1 VSSRDRDRSGQTGV
15 EVLLGV
21 LAGVAAVVGG
31 AGLVAEAG
39 IAAAS
44 LLFGDGW
51 VFLPVSEVP
60 HLIATM
66 FTHSDQL
73 ALAYPAGQRH
83 DLAGNGTLWACIV
96 VALIAYAAVVVLL
109 LVLLVPLLI
118 SRPGYEKPTRASRLL
133 GVSAVRRATRRLH
146 PELVRKGE
154 QVPIG
159 GPRLG
164 RMRGAGLPLHAS
176 IEDSV
181 LLVGPPGAGKG
192 TGFMYR
198 AVADAVGAVV
208 STSTKPDVLLN
219 TVALRQRDG
228 LHGPRKVW
236 VFDPQ
241 EISGWP
247 SVLRWSPTRGCE
259 DPTTA
264 IVRAA
269 GMAEASQVGKGVTNG
284 DFWAGQTAAVI
295 RCYLHAAALGNK
307 TALDVMRW
315 ARNPKAEEPITILN
329 EHPGAADGWGDEL
342 AEQKAAP
349 ANQVGSVWA
358 GVRRAFDSLADPRVA
373 RACSPQPGEG
383 FSPEEFIENGDTLY
397 LLGSNKAT
405 LSVAPLVVAL
415 IEDIVEAGRRLA
427 ADSPG
432 ERMALPLTLALDEVA
447 NIAPLPSLPYV
458 LGDGRGQGFQT
469 HVVFQSLA
477 QARSRWGA
485 EEAEVI
491 WDTCT
496 CRMILPGSANQRDN
510 KMISELLGEFDEVG
524 LRKSRGR
531 GATSYNEDIR
541 SRSTMTVN
549 GVREIKPGRFLL
561 IYRHLKPIEGEL
573 ELSYKG
579 RDAKRFTEAIA
590 EGRRLT
596 GRRDATPSDPPD
608 DQSNPRPRRGFR
620 RRRSAAPGSA

>member
-1 VSSRDRDRSGQTGV
+1 VSRDRDTSGRTGLDILIAV
-15 EVLLGV
+15 AVGLVAVIIG
-21 LAGVAAVVGG
+21 AGVAADLAVG
-31 AGLVAEAG
+31 VAS
-39 IAAAS
+39 AA
-44 LLFGDGW
+44 FGDGW
-51 VFLPVSEVP
+51 AFLPVNGAP
-60 HLIATM
+60 RLLQAM
-66 FTHSDQL
+66 FADADRL
-73 ALAYPAGQRH
+73 MVAYPRTQRH
-83 DLAGNGTLWACIV
+83 LLAGNTVLWTFVAVSLLGYVVVV
-96 VALIAYAAVVVLL
+96 VAVAVLL
-109 LVLLVPLLI
+109 LPLLI
-118 SRPGYEKPTRASRLL
+118 SRPGYEKPLRASRLL
-133 GVSAVRRATRRLH
+133 GVSAVRKSTRRLH
-146 PELVRKGE
+146 PMVVAKSEGA
-154 QVPIG
+154 PIG

-164 RMRGAGLPLHAS
+164 RMRSAGLPLYAS
-176 IEDSV
+176 VEDSV

-192 TGFMYR
+192 TGFIYR
-198 AVADAVGAVV
+198 AVADAVGSVV

-219 TVALRQRDG
+219 TVSIRQHDG
-228 LHGPRKVW
+228 LNGPRNVY

-247 SVLRWSPTRGCE
+247 TVLRWSPTRGCD
-259 DPTTA
+259 DPITA

-269 GMAEASQVGKGVTNG
+269 GMAEASQIGKGVTNG
-284 DFWAGQTAAVI
+284 EFWAGQTAAVI
-295 RCYLHAAALGNK
+295 RCYLHAAALGGK
-307 TALDVMRW
+307 TAIDVMRW

-329 EHPGAADGWGDEL
+329 EHPHAADGWGDEL

-349 ANQVGSVWA
+349 PNHVGSVWA

-373 RACSPQPGEG
+373 RACSPRPSEG
-383 FSPEEFIENGDTLY
+383 FDPEQFIANGDTLY

-415 IEDIVEAGRRLA
+415 IEDIIEAGRRLA
-427 ADSPG
+427 ATSPG

-477 QARSRWGA
+477 QARARWGI

-510 KMISELLGEFDEVG
+510 KMVSELLGEWDEVG

-541 SRSTMTVN
+541 SRATVSVN

-561 IYRHLKPIEGEL
+561 IYRHLKPIEGQL

-579 RDAKRFTEAIA
+579 RDAKRFAIA
-590 EGRRLT
+590 LSEGRRLT
-596 GRRDATPSDPPD
+596 GREHVQRDPGISV
-608 DQSNPRPRRGFR
+608 G
-620 RRRSAAPGSA
+620 RST

>member
-1 VSSRDRDRSGQTGV
+1 MSRDRDTSRRSGDALIAVG
-15 EVLLGV
+15 
-21 LAGVAAVVGG
+21 AAVMVLVGG
-31 AGLVAEAG
+31 AGVTADVALALVSA
-39 IAAAS
+39 
-44 LLFGDGW
+44 LFGQGW
-51 VFLPVSEVP
+51 VFLPVGDVP
-60 HLIATM
+60 RLLGSMFAHAHHLAT
-66 FTHSDQL
+66 
-73 ALAYPAGQRH
+73 AYPTGQRH
-83 DLAGNGTLWACIV
+83 LLAANGTLWACTAAALFGYALI
-96 VALIAYAAVVVLL
+96 VALLAF
-109 LVLLVPLLI
+109 LLVPLLI

-133 GVSAVRRATRRLH
+133 GIAAVRRSTRRLH
-146 PELVRKGE
+146 PALVVKGE
-154 QVPIG
+154 RVPIG

-164 RMRGAGLPLHAS
+164 RMRGAGLPLHAG

-198 AVADAVGAVV
+198 AVADAVGSVV

-228 LHGPRKVW
+228 LYGPRKVW

-247 SVLRWSPTRGCE
+247 TVLRWSPTRGCD

-295 RCYLHAAALGNK
+295 RCYLHAAALGGK

-373 RACSPQPGEG
+373 RACSPRPGEG
-383 FSPEEFIENGDTLY
+383 FNPEEFIKNGDTLY

-477 QARSRWGA
+477 QARARWGV

-531 GATSYNEDIR
+531 GSTSYNEDIR
-541 SRSTMTVN
+541 SRSTMSVN

-579 RDAKRFTEAIA
+579 RDAKRFTAA
-590 EGRRLT
+590 LREGRQLT
-596 GRRDATPSDPPD
+596 GRGPAQPEQPPTE
-608 DQSNPRPRRGFR
+608 PRRRWAR
-620 RRRSAAPGSA
+620 RNSPAESA

>member
-1 VSSRDRDRSGQTGV
+1 MSRDRDTSRRSGDALIAVG
-15 EVLLGV
+15 
-21 LAGVAAVVGG
+21 AAVMVLVGG
-31 AGLVAEAG
+31 AGVTADVALAL
-39 IAAAS
+39 AS
-44 LLFGDGW
+44 ALFGQGW
-51 VFLPVSEVP
+51 VFLPVGDVP
-60 HLIATM
+60 RLLGSMFAHAHHLAT
-66 FTHSDQL
+66 
-73 ALAYPAGQRH
+73 AYPTGQRH
-83 DLAGNGTLWACIV
+83 LLAANGTLWACTAAALFGYALI
-96 VALIAYAAVVVLL
+96 VALLAF
-109 LVLLVPLLI
+109 LLVPLLI

-133 GVSAVRRATRRLH
+133 GIAAVRRSTRRLH
-146 PELVRKGE
+146 PALVVKGE
-154 QVPIG
+154 RVPIG

-198 AVADAVGAVV
+198 AVADAVGSVV

-228 LHGPRKVW
+228 LYGPRKVW

-247 SVLRWSPTRGCE
+247 TVLRWSPTRGCD

-295 RCYLHAAALGNK
+295 RCYLHAAALGGK

-383 FSPEEFIENGDTLY
+383 FSPEEFIKNGDTLY

-477 QARSRWGA
+477 QARARWGV

-531 GATSYNEDIR
+531 GSTSYNEDIR
-541 SRSTMTVN
+541 SRATMSVN

-579 RDAKRFTEAIA
+579 RDAKRFTAA
-590 EGRRLT
+590 LREGRQLT
-596 GRRDATPSDPPD
+596 GRGNPGSEPP
-608 DQSNPRPRRGFR
+608 PAGPRRPWSR
-620 RRRSAAPGSA
+620 RNTAPESA

>member
-1 VSSRDRDRSGQTGV
+1 MSRDRDTTRRSGD
-15 EVLLGV
+15 VLIAFTI
-21 LAGVAAVVGG
+21 AGVMLLGG
-31 AGLVAEAG
+31 AGVTADLAVAVGSAT
-39 IAAAS
+39 
-44 LLFGDGW
+44 FGRGW
-51 VFLPVSEVP
+51 VFLPVADVP
-60 HLIATM
+60 NLLGSMFGHTRHLAT
-66 FTHSDQL
+66 
-73 ALAYPAGQRH
+73 AYPAGQRH
-83 DLAGNGTLWACIV
+83 LLAANSTLWTVITCA
-96 VALIAYAAVVVLL
+96 LL
-109 LVLLVPLLI
+109 LYAIIVILLAMLLLPLLI
-118 SRPGYEKPTRASRLL
+118 SRPGYEQPARASRLL
-133 GVSAVRRATRRLH
+133 GIAAVRRSTKRLH
-146 PELVRKGE
+146 PALIVKGE
-154 QVPIG
+154 RVPIG

-164 RMRGAGLPLHAS
+164 RTRGASLPLHAS

-192 TGFMYR
+192 TGFIYR
-198 AVADAVGAVV
+198 AVADAVGSVV

-219 TVALRQRDG
+219 TVALRQRDS
-228 LHGPRKVW
+228 LHGPRNVW

-247 SVLRWSPTRGCE
+247 TVLRWSPTRGCD

-295 RCYLHAAALGNK
+295 RCYLHAAALGGK

-329 EHPGAADGWGDEL
+329 EHPGAADGWADEL

-349 ANQVGSVWA
+349 ANQVGNVWA

-373 RACSPQPGEG
+373 RACSPLPGEG
-383 FSPEEFIENGDTLY
+383 FSPDEFIANGDTLY

-415 IEDIVEAGRRLA
+415 IEDIIEAGRRLA
-427 ADSPG
+427 AHSPG

-477 QARSRWGA
+477 QARARWGV

-541 SRSTMTVN
+541 SRATMSVN
-549 GVREIKPGRFLL
+549 AIREIKPGRFLL
-561 IYRHLKPIEGEL
+561 IYRHLKPIEGQL

-579 RDAKRFTEAIA
+579 RDAKRFTAA
-590 EGRRLT
+590 LREGRQLT
-596 GRRDATPSDPPD
+596 GRGSDLEEQTPPSV
-608 DQSNPRPRRGFR
+608 R
-620 RRRSAAPGSA
+620 RRWARRRPAAESA

>member
-1 VSSRDRDRSGQTGV
+1 MSRDRDRSAHTGV

-21 LAGVAAVVGG
+21 LVGIAAILGG
-31 AGLVAEAG
+31 AGLAADAA

-44 LLFGDGW
+44 SVFGGGWLL
-51 VFLPVSEVP
+51 LQVSDVP
-60 HLIATM
+60 RLLGSMFAHAGLLAT
-66 FTHSDQL
+66 
-73 ALAYPAGQRH
+73 AYPGEQRH
-83 DLAGNGTLWACIV
+83 ELASNATLWRCIAA
-96 VALIAYAAVVVLL
+96 ALVGYAVVIVLL

-133 GVSAVRRATRRLH
+133 GAAAVRRSTRRLH
-146 PELVRKGE
+146 PELVRNGGR
-154 QVPIG
+154 VPIG

-164 RMRGAGLPLHAS
+164 RMRGAGLALHAS

-219 TVALRQRDG
+219 TVALRRRDG
-228 LHGPRKVW
+228 PRGPRKVW

-247 SVLRWSPTRGCE
+247 DVLRWSPTRGCD

-269 GMAEASQVGKGVTNG
+269 GMADASQVGKGVTNG
-284 DFWAGQTAAVI
+284 DFWAAQTTAVI

-307 TALDVMRW
+307 TALHVMRW

-349 ANQVGSVWA
+349 ANQIGNVWA

-427 ADSPG
+427 ANSPG

-458 LGDGRGQGFQT
+458 LGDGRGLGFQT

-477 QARSRWGA
+477 QARARWSV

-541 SRSTMTVN
+541 TRATMSVN

-573 ELSYKG
+573 ELSYQG
-579 RDAKRFTEAIA
+579 RDAKRFTKAIA

-596 GRRDATPSDPPD
+596 GRQSELPD
-608 DQSNPRPRRGFR
+608 RAAASGRRRGGLL
-620 RRRSAAPGSA
+620 RRSTSEPA

>member
-1 VSSRDRDRSGQTGV
+1 MSRDRDTSGRTGV

-21 LAGVAAVVGG
+21 AVGVAVVVGG
-31 AGLVAEAG
+31 AGVAADTA
-39 IAAAS
+39 IAIAS
-44 LLFGDGW
+44 ALLGHGW
-51 VFLPVSEVP
+51 VFLPVSDVP
-60 HLIATM
+60 TLLSVMFAHAGHLEM
-66 FTHSDQL
+66 
-73 ALAYPAGQRH
+73 AYPVGQGH
-83 DLAGNGTLWACIV
+83 LLAANGTLWGSIV
-96 VALIAYAAVVVLL
+96 AALVLYAIVVVLL
-109 LVLLVPLLI
+109 AVLLVPMLI
-118 SRPGYEKPTRASRLL
+118 SRAGYEKPTRASRLL
-133 GVSAVRRATRRLH
+133 GVAAVRRSTKRLH
-146 PELVRKGE
+146 PELVRRSE
-154 QVPIG
+154 RAPIG

-192 TGFMYR
+192 TGFIYR
-198 AVADAVGAVV
+198 AVADAPGAVV

-228 LHGPRKVW
+228 LYGPRKVW

-247 SVLRWSPTRGCE
+247 TVLRWSPTRGCD

-295 RCYLHAAALGNK
+295 RCYLHAAALGGK

-383 FSPEEFIENGDTLY
+383 FSPDEFIANGDTLY

-427 ADSPG
+427 AESPG

-477 QARSRWGA
+477 QARARWGV

-524 LRKSRGR
+524 MRKSRGR

-541 SRSTMTVN
+541 SRATLSVN

-579 RDAKRFTEAIA
+579 RDAKRFTAALA
-590 EGRRLT
+590 EGRKLT
-596 GRRDATPSDPPD
+596 GRVDDAAQRSGPH
-608 DQSNPRPRRGFR
+608 RGRGWR
-620 RRRSAAPGSA
+620 RRAAGEPA

>member
-1 VSSRDRDRSGQTGV
+1 MSRGRDTAGRSS
-15 EVLLGV
+15 LNV
-21 LAGVAAVVGG
+21 LAVLAAVVVGVIAG
-31 AGLVAEAG
+31 AGTAADGAVAV
-39 IAAAS
+39 AS
-44 LLFGDGW
+44 ALFGDGW
-51 VFLPVSEVP
+51 VLLPISDMP
-60 HLIATM
+60 RLLGSM
-66 FTHSDQL
+66 STHPG
-73 ALAYPAGQRH
+73 ALSTAYPTAQRAL
-83 DLAGNGTLWACIV
+83 LAVNGTLWASIA
-96 VALIAYAAVVVLL
+96 VALTLYAVTAAALGF
-109 LVLLVPLLI
+109 LLVPMLI
-118 SRPGYEKPTRASRLL
+118 SRPGYEKPLTASRLL
-133 GVSAVRRATRRLH
+133 GVAAVRRATRRLH
-146 PELVRKGE
+146 PSLVDQRGR
-154 QVPIG
+154 VPVG

-164 RMRGAGLPLHAS
+164 RMRGARIPLHAS

-192 TGFMYR
+192 TGFIYR
-198 AVADAVGAVV
+198 AVADAPGAVV

-228 LHGPRKVW
+228 YRVW

-247 SVLRWSPTRGCE
+247 SALRWSPTRCCD

-307 TALDVMRW
+307 TAIDVMRW

-349 ANQVGSVWA
+349 PNQVGSVWA

-373 RACSPQPGEG
+373 RACSPRPGEG
-383 FSPEEFIENGDTLY
+383 FSPEEFITNGDTLY
-397 LLGSNKAT
+397 LLGSTKAT

-415 IEDIVEAGRRLA
+415 IEDIIEAGRRLA
-427 ADSPG
+427 AASPG
-432 ERMALPLTLALDEVA
+432 ERMRLPLTLALDEVA

-469 HVVFQSLA
+469 YVVFQSLA
-477 QARSRWGA
+477 QARSRWGV

-510 KMISELLGEFDEVG
+510 KMISELLGEYDEIG

-541 SRSTMTVN
+541 SRSTLSVN

-573 ELSYKG
+573 ELSYTG
-579 RDAKRFTEAIA
+579 REAKRFAAALA
-590 EGRRLT
+590 EGRQLT
-596 GRRDATPSDPPD
+596 GRSGDDGASASVLTEATGADA
-608 DQSNPRPRRGFR
+608 
-620 RRRSAAPGSA
+620 AA

>member
-1 VSSRDRDRSGQTGV
+1 LDVLVGFAAAALA
-15 EVLLGV
+15 LLGGAGLAADLAVAAGSTTFGRGWVYLPTGDVPRLLGSMAGHPAELSTAYPAEQRHLLAANDTLWRCIALALV
-21 LAGVAAVVGG
+21 LYLFLLAALGFLLMPLLIAAPGYERPTRANRLLGVAAV
-31 AGLVAEAG
+31 
-39 IAAAS
+39 
-44 LLFGDGW
+44 
-51 VFLPVSEVP
+51 
-60 HLIATM
+60 
-66 FTHSDQL
+66 
-73 ALAYPAGQRH
+73 
-83 DLAGNGTLWACIV
+83 
-96 VALIAYAAVVVLL
+96 
-109 LVLLVPLLI
+109 
-118 SRPGYEKPTRASRLL
+118 
-133 GVSAVRRATRRLH
+133 RRSTRRLH
-146 PELVRKGE
+146 PTLIRRGVR
-154 QVPIG
+154 VPIG

-164 RMRGAGLPLHAS
+164 RMHRAGIPLHAS

-198 AVADAVGAVV
+198 AVADAVGSVV

-219 TVALRQRDG
+219 TGALRQRDG
-228 LHGPRKVW
+228 RRVW

-247 SVLRWSPTRGCE
+247 NVLRWSPTRGCE

-264 IVRAA
+264 MVRAA

-295 RCYLHAAALGNK
+295 RCYLHAAAIGGK
-307 TALDVMRW
+307 TAIDIMRW
-315 ARNPKAEEPITILN
+315 ARNPKAQEPITILH
-329 EHPGAADGWGDEL
+329 EHPHAADGWGDEL

-349 ANQVGSVWA
+349 PNQVGSVWA

-373 RACSPQPGEG
+373 RACSPRPGEG
-383 FSPEEFIENGDTLY
+383 FDPEEFIANGDTLY

-415 IEDIVEAGRRLA
+415 VEDIIEAGRRVA
-427 ADSPG
+427 AVSPR
-432 ERMALPLTLALDEVA
+432 ERMALPLTLALDELA
-447 NIAPLPSLPYV
+447 NIAPLPSLPFL
-458 LGDGRGQGFQT
+458 LGDGRGLGFQT
-469 HVVFQSLA
+469 YAVFQSLA
-477 QARSRWGA
+477 QARARWGV

-510 KMISELLGEFDEVG
+510 KMISELLGEFDEIG
-524 LRKSRGR
+524 LRRSRGG

-541 SRSTMTVN
+541 SRPTMSVN

-561 IYRHLKPIEGEL
+561 IYRHLKPIEGQL

-579 RDAKRFTEAIA
+579 RDAKRFTAALA

-596 GRRDATPSDPPD
+596 GRGADGGQLLARTEASV
-608 DQSNPRPRRGFR
+608 
-620 RRRSAAPGSA
+620 

>member
-1 VSSRDRDRSGQTGV
+1 MSRDRDTSKKSGV
-15 EVLLGV
+15 NVLIGF
-21 LAGVAAVVGG
+21 AAAVVGVLG
-31 AGLVAEAG
+31 GAG
-39 IAAAS
+39 IAADIAVALS
-44 LLFGDGW
+44 SSVLGRRW
-51 VFLPVSEVP
+51 VFLPVSDLP
-60 HLIATM
+60 TLLTAMAAHPGR
-66 FTHSDQL
+66 L
-73 ALAYPAGQRH
+73 AGAYPVPQQTL
-83 DLAGNGTLWACIV
+83 LAANTTLWISIAAALV
-96 VALIAYAAVVVLL
+96 VYVVLL
-109 LVLLVPLLI
+109 GALLFLLVPMLF
-118 SRPGYEKPTRASRLL
+118 SKPGYEKPTRASKLL
-133 GVSAVRRATRRLH
+133 GVAAVRRSTRRLH
-146 PELVRKGE
+146 PSLVRKGE
-154 QVPIG
+154 RVPIG

-164 RMRGAGLPLHAS
+164 RMRGAGIPLHAS

-181 LLVGPPGAGKG
+181 LIVGPPGAGKG

-198 AVADAVGAVV
+198 AVADAPGAVV

-228 LHGPRKVW
+228 HRVW

-307 TALDVMRW
+307 TAIDVMRW

-329 EHPGAADGWGDEL
+329 EHLGAADGWGDEL

-349 ANQVGSVWA
+349 PNQVGSVWA

-373 RACSPQPGEG
+373 RACSPRPGEG
-383 FSPEEFIENGDTLY
+383 FDPDEFIAAGDTLY

-415 IEDIVEAGRRLA
+415 IEDIIEAGRRLA
-427 ADSPG
+427 ASSPG
-432 ERMALPLTLALDEVA
+432 ERMTLPLTLALDEVA

-477 QARSRWGA
+477 QARSRWGV

-510 KMISELLGEFDEVG
+510 KMISDLLGEFDEVG
-524 LRKSRGR
+524 LRRSRGR
-531 GATSYNEDIR
+531 GSTSYNEDIR
-541 SRSTMTVN
+541 SRSTMSVN

-561 IYRHLKPIEGEL
+561 IYRHLKPIEGNL

-579 RDAKRFTEAIA
+579 RDARRFTAA
-590 EGRRLT
+590 LTEGRRLT
-596 GRRDATPSDPPD
+596 GRGGGGAMTAVPNDDA
-608 DQSNPRPRRGFR
+608 Q
-620 RRRSAAPGSA
+620 AAA

>member
-1 VSSRDRDRSGQTGV
+1 MSRERDRSGHTGA

-21 LAGVAAVVGG
+21 LAALAAVVAG
-31 AGLVAEAG
+31 AGLAADTAV
-39 IAAAS
+39 AAAS
-44 LLFGDGW
+44 ALFGRGW
-51 VFLPVSEVP
+51 VFLPVSELP
-60 HLIATM
+60 GLLATM
-66 FTHSDQL
+66 FAHSGHL
-73 ALAYPAGQRH
+73 STAYPAGQREL
-83 DLAGNGTLWACIV
+83 LAATGTLWAFV
-96 VALIAYAAVVVLL
+96 AVALACYVVMASLL

-133 GVSAVRRATRRLH
+133 GVAAVRRSTRRLH
-146 PELVRKGE
+146 PALARKGDR
-154 QVPIG
+154 VPIG

-192 TGFMYR
+192 TGFIYR

-219 TVALRQRDG
+219 TVALRKRDG
-228 LHGPRKVW
+228 LFGPRKVW

-247 SVLRWSPTRGCE
+247 SVLRWSPTRGCD

-373 RACSPQPGEG
+373 RACSPLPGEG
-383 FSPEEFIENGDTLY
+383 FNPEEFISNGDTLY

-427 ADSPG
+427 AESPG
-432 ERMALPLTLALDEVA
+432 ERMTLPLTLALDEVA

-477 QARSRWGA
+477 QARARWGVD
-485 EEAEVI
+485 EAEVI

-524 LRKSRGR
+524 LRKSRGH

-541 SRSTMTVN
+541 SRATMTVN

-579 RDAKRFTEAIA
+579 RDAKRFTKAIA
-590 EGRRLT
+590 EGRSLT
-596 GRRDATPSDPPD
+596 GRGSDLPDA
-608 DQSNPRPRRGFR
+608 RGRRLW
-620 RRRSAAPGSA
+620 RRSTTETV

>member
-1 VSSRDRDRSGQTGV
+1 MSRDRDTAKKSTAD
-15 EVLLGV
+15 VLIGFAAAVAGV
-21 LAGVAAVVGG
+21 LGG
-31 AGLVAEAG
+31 AG
-39 IAAAS
+39 IAADVAVALS
-44 LLFGDGW
+44 SAVHGRRW
-51 VFLPVSEVP
+51 VFLPVSDLP
-60 HLIATM
+60 TLLTAMAAHPGR
-66 FTHSDQL
+66 L
-73 ALAYPAGQRH
+73 AEAYPLPQQAL
-83 DLAGNGTLWACIV
+83 LASNNTLWATV
-96 VALIAYAAVVVLL
+96 AVALTMYVAVLGALL
-109 LVLLVPLLI
+109 FLLVPMLI
-118 SRPGYEKPTRASRLL
+118 SKPGYEKPTRASKLL
-133 GVSAVRRATRRLH
+133 GVAAVRRSTRRLH
-146 PELVRKGE
+146 PSLVRKGE
-154 QVPIG
+154 RVPIG

-164 RMRGAGLPLHAS
+164 RMRGAGIPLHAS

-181 LLVGPPGAGKG
+181 LIVGPPGAGKG

-198 AVADAVGAVV
+198 AVADAPGAVV

-219 TVALRQRDG
+219 TVALRQRG
-228 LHGPRKVW
+228 GHRVW

-247 SVLRWSPTRGCE
+247 SVLRWSPTRGCQ

-307 TALDVMRW
+307 TAIDVMRW

-329 EHPGAADGWGDEL
+329 EHPSAADGWGDEL

-349 ANQVGSVWA
+349 PNQVGSVWA

-373 RACSPQPGEG
+373 RACSPRPGEG
-383 FSPEEFIENGDTLY
+383 FDPDEFIANGDTLY

-415 IEDIVEAGRRLA
+415 IEDIIEAGRRLA
-427 ADSPG
+427 ASSPG

-477 QARSRWGA
+477 QARSRWGV

-510 KMISELLGEFDEVG
+510 KMISDLLGEFDEIG
-524 LRKSRGR
+524 LRRSRGR
-531 GATSYNEDIR
+531 GSTSYNEDIR
-541 SRSTMTVN
+541 SRSTMSVN

-561 IYRHLKPIEGEL
+561 IYRHLKPIEGNL
-573 ELSYKG
+573 ELSYKS
-579 RDAKRFTEAIA
+579 RDARRFTAALA

-596 GRRDATPSDPPD
+596 GRGGTGAMTTVDPAD
-608 DQSNPRPRRGFR
+608 ET
-620 RRRSAAPGSA
+620 AAA

>member
-1 VSSRDRDRSGQTGV
+1 
-15 EVLLGV
+15 
-21 LAGVAAVVGG
+21 
-31 AGLVAEAG
+31 
-39 IAAAS
+39 
-44 LLFGDGW
+44 
-51 VFLPVSEVP
+51 
-60 HLIATM
+60 
-66 FTHSDQL
+66 
-73 ALAYPAGQRH
+73 
-83 DLAGNGTLWACIV
+83 
-96 VALIAYAAVVVLL
+96 
-109 LVLLVPLLI
+109 
-118 SRPGYEKPTRASRLL
+118 
-133 GVSAVRRATRRLH
+133 
-146 PELVRKGE
+146 
-154 QVPIG
+154 
-159 GPRLG
+159 
-164 RMRGAGLPLHAS
+164 MRGAGIPLHAS

-181 LLVGPPGAGKG
+181 LIVGPPGAGKG

-198 AVADAVGAVV
+198 AVADAPGAVV

-228 LHGPRKVW
+228 HRVW

-307 TALDVMRW
+307 TAIDVMRW

-329 EHPGAADGWGDEL
+329 EHLGAADGWGDEL

-349 ANQVGSVWA
+349 PNQVGSVWA

-373 RACSPQPGEG
+373 RACSPRPGEG
-383 FSPEEFIENGDTLY
+383 FDPDEFIAAGDTLY

-415 IEDIVEAGRRLA
+415 IEDIIEAGRRLA
-427 ADSPG
+427 ARSPG
-432 ERMALPLTLALDEVA
+432 ERMTLPLTLALDEVA

-477 QARSRWGA
+477 QARSRWGV

-510 KMISELLGEFDEVG
+510 KMISDLLGEFDEVG
-524 LRKSRGR
+524 LRRSRGR
-531 GATSYNEDIR
+531 GSTSFNEDIR
-541 SRSTMTVN
+541 SRSTMSVN

-561 IYRHLKPIEGEL
+561 IYRHLKPIEGNL

-579 RDAKRFTEAIA
+579 RDARRFTAALA

-596 GRRDATPSDPPD
+596 GRGGGGAMTADPNDDA
-608 DQSNPRPRRGFR
+608 Q
-620 RRRSAAPGSA
+620 AAA